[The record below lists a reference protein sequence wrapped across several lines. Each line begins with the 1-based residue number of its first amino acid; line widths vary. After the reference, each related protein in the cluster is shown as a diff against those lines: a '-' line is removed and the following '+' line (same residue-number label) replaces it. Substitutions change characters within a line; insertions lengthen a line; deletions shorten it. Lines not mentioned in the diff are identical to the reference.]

1 MTQQLDALRK
11 SASFARCTDVRPDVA
26 EFEAYEPGLSM
37 EEIRLRYGLERVIK
51 LASNE
56 NSLGVPPS
64 AREALLAALSRA
76 HRYPQAG
83 NPRLVSALAERYRV
97 GPERIFVGNGS
108 DELIDLLFRIRAV
121 PGTHNAVAFSPCFGL
136 YVTQAKMA
144 GVELRRAPLGSDF
157 DFDFEAMLKLTDE
170 NTTLAF
176 VTSPDNPSGRL
187 AAPERLEDLARALP
201 PACLLVVDEAYMEFA
216 DEGQSLLPALDRLPN
231 VAILRTFSKIYGLAG
246 LRIGYGILPER
257 LADYLWRVRLPFSL
271 NILAEEA
278 ALAALSDD
286 AFRRESLR
294 FTREGRKLISR
305 ELQGMGCSVIPSQSN
320 FIMFSPPAEKMTA
333 RQLHARL
340 LERGMIIRGL
350 GAYHLPDWLRVT
362 VGREE
367 ENRFFLELCREFL
380 RA

>member
-1 MTQQLDALRK
+1 MLEHPATQQ
-11 SASFARCTDVRPDVA
+11 VRD
-26 EFEAYEPGLSM
+26 F
-37 EEIRLRYGLERVIK
+37 
-51 LASNE
+51 
-56 NSLGVPPS
+56 
-64 AREALLAALSRA
+64 
-76 HRYPQAG
+76 
-83 NPRLVSALAERYRV
+83 
-97 GPERIFVGNGS
+97 
-108 DELIDLLFRIRAV
+108 
-121 PGTHNAVAFSPCFGL
+121 
-136 YVTQAKMA
+136 
-144 GVELRRAPLGSDF
+144 LGSHVSGPSPAD
-157 DFDFEAMLKLTDE
+157 LT
-170 NTTLAF
+170 
-176 VTSPDNPSGRL
+176 
-187 AAPERLEDLARALP
+187 AADVMRTGVVVVNQNRGIHECVSRMQHHNVDT
-201 PACLLVVDEAYMEFA
+201 LLVVDEAYMEFA